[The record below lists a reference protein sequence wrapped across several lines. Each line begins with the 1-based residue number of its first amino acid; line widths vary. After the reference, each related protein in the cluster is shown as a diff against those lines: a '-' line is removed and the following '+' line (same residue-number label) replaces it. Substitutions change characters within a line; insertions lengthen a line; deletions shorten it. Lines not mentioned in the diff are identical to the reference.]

1 MRKDDDLNRRAVEE
15 EREGKKKEEVVGE
28 RVSSP
33 LDPAEQEY
41 FFNAEQL
48 GVGPAYGIDLVLCT
62 VYSFSVDRLLYIA
75 ENSTM

>member
-41 FFNAEQL
+41 FLTPNSL
-48 GVGPAYGIDLVLCT
+48 RWGRLT
-62 VYSFSVDRLLYIA
+62 V
-75 ENSTM
+75 